1 MRILIR
7 GRRRNCQLGRAHELG
22 RAHHSSRA
30 PGPPIAE
37 RRSRTRLPQERVTDS
52 CLPGQPSN
60 LTRQERSSSV
70 SGTPTARQTH
80 LPLLSCSLDRSELR
94 SCSSTTSPA
103 KERSSGTTHSER
115 RGPSRQQSPRTRFR
129 VLVRSASH
137 GLRQIAEQENA
148 QLIVIGPSHPSGLGR
163 LRPRS
168 VGEKL
173 LSEGRLPVAI
183 APRGYAQ
190 AEHSLNHIASA
201 FDGSSE
207 SRRALEWAAHLTTGN
222 AGQLRVISVHAS
234 MPVAGLGF
242 AAQSVNPVLRQ
253 DLKREQAAAIA
264 ALGGPVEGVVRD
276 GSPAGVLVKAS
287 READLLVMGSRGH
300 GPLPAALLGSV
311 AHYVVRHAAC
321 PVVIHPHRAG
331 KPLP

>member
-1 MRILIR
+1 MNWEERIIR
-7 GRRRNCQLGRAHELG
+7 AG
-22 RAHHSSRA
+22 A

-37 RRSRTRLPQERVTDS
+37 RRSRTHLPQERVTES
-52 CLPGQPSN
+52 
-60 LTRQERSSSV
+60 
-70 SGTPTARQTH
+70 
-80 LPLLSCSLDRSELR
+80 
-94 SCSSTTSPA
+94 SPA
-103 KERSSGTTHSER
+103 GPALKSDSPGAIVVGIGDSEHSAEALVLAQLLAGPLGGPLVLVHSQPRKGPLVDTHSEPAVR
-115 RGPSRQQSPRTRFR
+115 LAQADSP
-129 VLVRSASH
+129 AN

-148 QLIVIGPSHPSGLGR
+148 QLIVIGHSHPSGLGR

-173 LSEGRLPVAI
+173 LSEGRLPMAI
-183 APRGYAQ
+183 APRGYAE

-207 SRRALEWAAHLTTGN
+207 SRRALEWAAHLTTSN
-222 AGQLRVISVHAS
+222 AGRLRVISVHAS

-264 ALGGPVEGVVRD
+264 ALGGPAEGVVRD
-276 GSPAGVLVKAS
+276 GSPAGVLVEAS

-311 AHYVVRHAAC
+311 AHHVVRHAAC
-321 PVVIHPHRAG
+321 PVVVHPHMAG